1 MGDSK
6 LCGEKKNKADFI
18 AEIQF
23 SPLHAKD
30 AGKKRQV
37 EWLHHFE
44 PLPAMFE
51 FGTRIRRRRIGLIWI
66 SKGAERWQRLRSE
79 MSGARALINLEI
91 HR

>member
-1 MGDSK
+1 MANYAA
-6 LCGEKKNKADFI
+6 KKKTKADFI

-44 PLPAMFE
+44 PLPAMFKP
-51 FGTRIRRRRIGLIWI
+51 GTRIRRRRIGLIWI
-66 SKGAERWQRLRSE
+66 SKGAERRSFE
-79 MSGARALINLEI
+79 TSGLVA
-91 HR
+91 